1 MRSMVKI
8 LFEKILPYNSINPLD
23 SGQEDERSRRI

>member
-8 LFEKILPYNSINPLD
+8 LFENILLYNLINPLD
-23 SGQEDERSRRI
+23 PGQEDERSRRI